1 MRVKI
6 VDFKLI
12 DIPKLFQS
20 YKDEK
25 LFDHCISCNKYL
37 LQDDTHYIIEKAI
50 RNYPNLNS
58 KDVIFEYAMCFDC
71 VEKMRDEISEESMTN
86 IDNYFNEKIDI
97 SQRYETTREYG
108 TDVDKYVENCMVSGD
123 SISTLN
129 EYVIQAHCISD
140 KLALSFFPYMIS
152 EKVMD
157 DIANLL
163 SNKTLDFLNGFMDN
177 HFGYPPEFNDI
188 LTRRLI
194 LI

>member
-1 MRVKI
+1 MRVII

-25 LFDHCISCNKYL
+25 LFEHCISCNKYL

-71 VEKMRDEISEESMTN
+71 VEKMREEISEESMNN
-86 IDNYFNEKIDI
+86 INKYFNENVISIPIFVSTQEIVPDI
-97 SQRYETTREYG
+97 N
-108 TDVDKYVENCMVSGD
+108 KYIEKCLVTGE
-123 SISTLN
+123 SITTLN
-129 EYVIQAHCISD
+129 EYVIQAYCISD
-140 KLALSFFPYMIS
+140 KLDLTFFPYMIS
-152 EKVMD
+152 EKVMN
-157 DIANLL
+157 DITNLL
-163 SNKTLDFLNGFMDN
+163 SNKTLDFLNGFMDK
-177 HFGYPPEFNDI
+177 HFGYPPELNDI